1 MLNLKVENA
10 LSWLLAI
17 GSALVTC
24 LVWSGSGTDPVN
36 APKLLVLGT
45 VAFGVL
51 SLIIKFGASVLWK
64 NYRSLVI
71 FIFLINLSIV
81 SSTFFSKAP
90 LVQNLY
96 GAYGRN
102 TGALTYFSL
111 SIICLAAAL
120 LSKRSSHVRV
130 LQAFFIAGLINVIYC
145 FWVLGFGD
153 PIPWNNTY
161 KNILGLLGNPNFI
174 SAFLGMLLA
183 ATLAYLLA
191 PKNRTSVRVSS
202 SALILAS
209 TFLIYKAHATQGVF
223 VALVSSALVIFFWIR
238 SRTPS
243 LMIQLGYVGAAV
255 LGGLF
260 ALAGILQH
268 GPLSFIYKKSVSLR
282 GSYWRAGINMGQD
295 HPFTGVGLDTYG
307 DWYRSARPPVAL
319 IDTPGPTVL
328 TNASHNVVID
338 IFSSGGWPLLVSYL
352 AVMSLGLIAIFRLI
366 KTRREYDV
374 VAVGLSAVW
383 VGYHVQSIV
392 SINQIGLALWGW
404 LLTGLLISYE
414 RLSREP
420 MAEQFI
426 ENNSRKSKRNRA
438 ASQVVSPQ
446 LLIGLG
452 LALGFIISIPPV
464 SSDAR
469 WFTATQSRDIV
480 KFKES
485 LNSSYLNPMNSA
497 RLANAAMI
505 LQESNLLDDSR
516 EYALRGI
523 AFNEN
528 YFESYLVLYLNPK
541 ASESEK
547 AMAMENMKR
556 LDPKNPDVLH
566 YK

>member
-1 MLNLKVENA
+1 MLNIKVENA

-51 SLIIKFGASVLWK
+51 SLIIKFGASMLWT
-64 NYRSLVI
+64 NYRSLVM
-71 FIFLINLSIV
+71 FIILVNLFVV

-111 SIICLAAAL
+111 SVICLGAVL
-120 LSKRSSHVRV
+120 LSKRGSYVRV
-130 LQAFFIAGLINVIYC
+130 LQAFFIAGLINVFYC

-183 ATLAYLLA
+183 GALSYLLV
-191 PKNRTSVRVSS
+191 PNNRASARISS
-202 SALILAS
+202 AALILAS
-209 TFLIYKAHATQGVF
+209 TFLIYKSHAIQGIF
-223 VALVSSALVIFFWIR
+223 VALVASALVVFFWIR
-238 SRTPS
+238 SKTPS
-243 LMIQLGYVGAAV
+243 LMIQFGYVGLVV
-255 LGGLF
+255 LGGIF

-282 GSYWRAGINMGQD
+282 GSYWNAGINMGQD
-295 HPFTGVGLDTYG
+295 HPLTGIGLDTYG

-352 AVMSLGLIAIFRLI
+352 AVMSLGLIAIFKLI
-366 KTRREYDV
+366 KARREYDV
-374 VAVGLSAVW
+374 IAVGLSAVW

-420 MAEQFI
+420 IADQLTES
-426 ENNSRKSKRNRA
+426 NSRKSKRNKGV
-438 ASQVVSPQ
+438 SQVASPQ

-452 LALGFIISIPPV
+452 LAIGFIISIPPV

-469 WFTATQSRDIV
+469 WFTATQSRDLV

-497 RLANAAMI
+497 RYANAAMI
-505 LQESNLLDDSR
+505 LLEANLLDDSK

-547 AMAMENMKR
+547 AMAMKNMKR
-556 LDPKNPDVLH
+556 LDPKNPDVLK
-566 YK
+566 YR

>member
-1 MLNLKVENA
+1 
-10 LSWLLAI
+10 
-17 GSALVTC
+17 
-24 LVWSGSGTDPVN
+24 
-36 APKLLVLGT
+36 
-45 VAFGVL
+45 
-51 SLIIKFGASVLWK
+51 
-64 NYRSLVI
+64 
-71 FIFLINLSIV
+71 
-81 SSTFFSKAP
+81 
-90 LVQNLY
+90 
-96 GAYGRN
+96 
-102 TGALTYFSL
+102 
-111 SIICLAAAL
+111 
-120 LSKRSSHVRV
+120 V
-130 LQAFFIAGLINVIYC
+130 LQGFFIAGLVNVFYC

-174 SAFLGMLLA
+174 SAFLGMFLA
-183 ATLAYLLA
+183 GVLSYLLA
-191 PKNRTSVRVSS
+191 PNNRASVRVSS
-202 SALILAS
+202 TALILAS
-209 TFLIYKAHATQGVF
+209 TFLIYKSHAIQGIF
-223 VALVSSALVIFFWIR
+223 VALVASALVVFFWIR
-238 SRTPS
+238 SKTPS
-243 LMIQLGYVGAAV
+243 LMIQFGYVGLIV

-282 GSYWRAGINMGQD
+282 GSYWNAGINMGQD

-352 AVMSLGLIAIFRLI
+352 AVMSLGLIAIFKLI
-366 KTRREYDV
+366 KARREYDV
-374 VAVGLSAVW
+374 IAVGLSAVW

-420 MAEQFI
+420 IADQLT
-426 ENNSRKSKRNRA
+426 ENNSRKSKRNKGV
-438 ASQVVSPQ
+438 SQVVSPQ

-469 WFTATQSRDIV
+469 WFTATQSRDLV

-497 RLANAAMI
+497 RYANAAMI
-505 LQESNLLDDSR
+505 LLESNLLDDSK

-528 YFESYLVLYLNPK
+528 YFESYLVLHLNPK

-556 LDPKNPDVLH
+556 LDPKNPNVLK
-566 YK
+566 YR

>member
-1 MLNLKVENA
+1 MLNIKVENA
-10 LSWLLAI
+10 LTWLLAI

-51 SLIIKFGASVLWK
+51 SLIIKFGASMLWS
-64 NYRSLVI
+64 NYRSLVM
-71 FIFLINLSIV
+71 FITLVNLFVV

-111 SIICLAAAL
+111 SVICLGAVL
-120 LSKRSSHVRV
+120 LAKRSSYVRV
-130 LQAFFIAGLINVIYC
+130 LKAFFIAGLINVVYC

-183 ATLAYLLA
+183 GALSYLLA
-191 PKNRTSVRVSS
+191 PNNRASMRVSS
-202 SALILAS
+202 GALILAS
-209 TFLIYKAHATQGVF
+209 TFLIYKSHAIQGIF
-223 VALVSSALVIFFWIR
+223 VALVASALVVFFWIR
-238 SRTPS
+238 SKTPS
-243 LMIQLGYVGAAV
+243 LMIQFGYVGLVV
-255 LGGLF
+255 LGGIF

-282 GSYWRAGINMGQD
+282 GSYWKAGINMGQD
-295 HPFTGVGLDTYG
+295 HPLTGVGLDTYG

-319 IDTPGPTVL
+319 IDTPGPTVI

-352 AVMSLGLIAIFRLI
+352 AVMSLGLIAIFKLI
-366 KTRREYDV
+366 KARREYDV
-374 VAVGLSAVW
+374 IAVGLSAVW

-420 MAEQFI
+420 IGEQLI
-426 ENNSRKSKRNRA
+426 ENNSRKSKRTKA

-446 LLIGLG
+446 LVIGLG
-452 LALGFIISIPPV
+452 LAVGFIVCIPPV
-464 SSDAR
+464 SSDAK
-469 WFTATQSRDIV
+469 WYTATQSRDLV

-497 RLANAAMI
+497 RFANAAMI

-528 YFESYLVLYLNPK
+528 HFESYLVLYINPK
-541 ASESEK
+541 ASDSEK
-547 AMAMENMKR
+547 AKAMKNMKR
-556 LDPKNPDVLH
+556 LDPKNPDVLK
-566 YK
+566 YR

>member
-1 MLNLKVENA
+1 MLHIKVENA

-17 GSALVTC
+17 GSVVVTC

-36 APKLLVLGT
+36 APKLLVLGAL
-45 VAFGVL
+45 AFGTL
-51 SLIIKFGASVLWK
+51 GILIKFGASTLWK
-64 NYRSLVI
+64 NFRSLLI
-71 FIFLINLSIV
+71 FTLLFNLFIL
-81 SSTFFSKAP
+81 SSTIFSHAP
-90 LVQNLY
+90 LTQNFY
-96 GAYGRN
+96 GGYGRN

-111 SIICLAAAL
+111 SLICLSAAL
-120 LSKRSSHVRV
+120 LTKKDSYNRL
-130 LQAFFIAGLINVIYC
+130 LQAFFIAGVINVVYC

-183 ATLAYLLA
+183 GSLSYCVA
-191 PKNRTSVRVSS
+191 PNLRMSVRISFA
-202 SALILAS
+202 ALILAS
-209 TFLIYKAHATQGVF
+209 TFLIYKSHAIQGIF
-223 VALVSSALVIFFWIR
+223 VALVASALVIFFLIR
-238 SRTPS
+238 SLTRN
-243 LMIQLGYVGAAV
+243 LFIQIGYLSVV
-255 LGGLF
+255 LLGGVF
-260 ALAGILQH
+260 ALAGILQY

-282 GSYWRAGINMGQD
+282 GSYWNAGINMGQD
-295 HPFTGVGLDTYG
+295 HPFTGVGFDTYG

-338 IFSSGGWPLLVSYL
+338 IFASGGWPLLISYL
-352 AVMSLGLIAIFRLI
+352 AVLSLGFIAIFRLI
-366 KTRREYDV
+366 KIRRDYDV
-374 VAVGLSAVW
+374 IAVALSSIW

-404 LLTGLLISYE
+404 LLTGLLIGYE

-420 MAEQFI
+420 MADQSSEV
-426 ENNSRKSKRNRA
+426 NGKKLRKMGTT
-438 ASQVVSPQ
+438 SQVVSPQ
-446 LLIGLG
+446 LIIGVG
-452 LALGFIISIPPV
+452 LALGFIISVPPM

-469 WFTATQSRDIV
+469 WFTASQSRDLV

-485 LNSSYLNPMNSA
+485 LESSYLFPMNSP
-497 RLANAAMI
+497 RLANAALI

-523 AFNEN
+523 AFNKN
-528 YFESYLVLYLNPK
+528 YFESYLVLYINPK
-541 ASESEK
+541 ASEPEK

-556 LDPKNPDVLH
+556 LDPKNPDVLK
-566 YK
+566 YR